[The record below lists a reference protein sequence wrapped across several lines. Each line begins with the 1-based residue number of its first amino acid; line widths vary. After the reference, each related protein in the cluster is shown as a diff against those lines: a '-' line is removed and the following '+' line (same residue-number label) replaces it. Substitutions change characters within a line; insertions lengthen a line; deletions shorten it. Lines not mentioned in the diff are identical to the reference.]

1 VFRWDKP
8 LTWAAALVA
17 LAITGVLI
25 AGEVYPPYR
34 PYQLEFRRLV
44 SERFGPER
52 AAATPTGVR
61 QIWLPESDRVDRCTT
76 CHLGMTWEGLEDAP
90 QPFASHPAEIL
101 ESHPLERFGCT
112 WCHGGQGPATELPDA
127 HGWVEHWEQPLL
139 DSQLAAAYGV
149 DDPAAFLEL
158 RCNTCHRYD
167 REIDGAPH
175 INRAKQ
181 IVESKGCRACHVI
194 NERGGS
200 IGPDLTRT
208 GEKGPEQYDYARLTS
223 LPSLLEWH
231 IGHLQ
236 SPKSFS
242 PESVMPDF
250 GFSRDDALALTL
262 LLLSWGESDVPA
274 DLRPGAIL
282 RDVPTAE
289 EAERER
295 MMREGPGRFFVEK
308 TCFIC
313 HDVSSLGIESATKIG
328 PDLALAVEDAPR
340 RFGRTLDD
348 FMMNPSGTMS
358 VVLSKQIQLTPEERR
373 EAVRLLKIAHERYL
387 EQQSQRQSEQNAER
401 RAAAAPGA
409 GPAAADE
416 EEASP

>member
-1 VFRWDKP
+1 MFRWDKP
-8 LTWAAALVA
+8 LTWAAALITLA
-17 LAITGVLI
+17 LTGVLI
-25 AGEVYPPYR
+25 AAEVVPPYR
-34 PYQLEFRRLV
+34 RYQVEFRRLV
-44 SERFGPER
+44 EERFGPER
-52 AAATPTGVR
+52 AAATPTGVQ

-76 CHLGMTWEGLEDAP
+76 CHLGVTWEGLAGAP
-90 QPFASHPAEIL
+90 QPFATHPAGIL
-101 ESHPLERFGCT
+101 EPHPLERFGCT

-127 HGWVEHWEQPLL
+127 HGWVAHWEEPLL
-139 DSQLAAAYGV
+139 DRQLAESYGV

-158 RCNTCHRYD
+158 RCNACHRYD
-167 REIDGAPH
+167 RETAGAPH
-175 INRAKQ
+175 INRAKA
-181 IVESKGCRACHVI
+181 IVDRRGCRACHVI
-194 NERGGS
+194 NERGGT
-200 IGPDLTRT
+200 IGPDLTRA
-208 GEKGPEQYDYARLTS
+208 GDKSPEQYDYARLTA

-231 IGHLQ
+231 VGHLQ

-242 PESVMPDF
+242 PDSVMPEF
-250 GFSRDDALALTL
+250 GFNREDAVSLTL
-262 LLLSWGESDVPA
+262 LLLSWGETDVPA

-282 RDVPTAE
+282 RDVPTPE

-358 VVLSKQIQLTPEERR
+358 VVLSKQIELSPEERR
-373 EAVRLLKIAHERYL
+373 EAVALLKIAHERYI
-387 EQQSQRQSEQNAER
+387 EQKSVQQAAQPAEG
-401 RAAAAPGA
+401 RAAAASGT
-409 GPAAADE
+409 GPAAAHE
-416 EEASP
+416 